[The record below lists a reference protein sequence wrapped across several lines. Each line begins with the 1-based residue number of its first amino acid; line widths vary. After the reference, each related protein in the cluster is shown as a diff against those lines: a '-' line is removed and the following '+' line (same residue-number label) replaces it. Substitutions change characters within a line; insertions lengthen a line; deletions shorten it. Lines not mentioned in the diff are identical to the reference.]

1 MNASMLPPIA
11 LGTRCVAFG
20 LKLWYI
26 IDTTIAKKG
35 IAPVKTAAIFL
46 EVELS
51 LGFSAKSALPVIN
64 Q

>member
-1 MNASMLPPIA
+1 MLYPIA
-11 LGTRCVAFG
+11 FGIKCSSFG
-20 LKLWYI
+20 LNLYI

-35 IAPVKTAAIFL
+35 IMAVKTAAMFL

-51 LGFSAKSALPVIN
+51 LGFSAKSALPVTN